1 MFRRLAAFAGGFTLD
16 AARAVCAGG
25 IVDEDAVLGAHAQL
39 VDKSLVLAEERHG
52 HARYRLLETVRQ
64 YAAERLD
71 EAGET
76 AAARDR
82 HLDHHLALVEGSDP
96 ELDPDKDTWRARLED
111 EQENLRAALEW
122 GLAADEAER
131 GRRLAAGL
139 PWLWHLNGRGHEGL
153 AFLERAIR
161 RAPEE
166 RTRLQARLLTG
177 VALVADTADPLDLE
191 FDAAQRALE
200 LATELGDERLR
211 GLGLALAAVGQFY
224 TDFDAAWEI
233 AAEAMRAAEAG
244 GGGLAIDASPA
255 LQAIILHLRDEHAAA
270 QPRLDEAAARL
281 LRRGD
286 RGVAAT
292 VVGFRASG
300 ALATGDL
307 EQARALAEEAVAI
320 AAPLGDYLRVGS
332 TRAVLALVH
341 GTAGDPEAG
350 LAVMEPVL
358 RLVESAG
365 GDVFVPG
372 MGRAL
377 GLLHLWRGDA
387 GEAVRW
393 LEPEAGSTDRDAAT
407 YIAALA
413 LPPLGAALRGL
424 GRDEEAAEALERG
437 AAVARRLGMPGVLA
451 AALDG
456 QARLAGDPD
465 AATGLHHEALAL
477 RAAHGLR
484 PTALDSLDALAALA
498 GPGDYAARVLAAS
511 HGAREELGL
520 PRRGAHDDLVAELRD
535 ALGAAAFDEAW
546 RAGADLE
553 LDEAIAYARRSRG
566 ARRRPPGGWASLT
579 PAELGV
585 VRLAAEGH
593 NNPEIG
599 ARLFMSRSTVKTHLS
614 HVYAKL
620 GVANRTELAA
630 LASSHLAD
638 GT

>member
-1 MFRRLAAFAGGFTLD
+1 
-16 AARAVCAGG
+16 
-25 IVDEDAVLGAHAQL
+25 
-39 VDKSLVLAEERHG
+39 
-52 HARYRLLETVRQ
+52 
-64 YAAERLD
+64 
-71 EAGET
+71 
-76 AAARDR
+76 
-82 HLDHHLALVEGSDP
+82 
-96 ELDPDKDTWRARLED
+96 
-111 EQENLRAALEW
+111 
-122 GLAADEAER
+122 
-131 GRRLAAGL
+131 
-139 PWLWHLNGRGHEGL
+139 
-153 AFLERAIR
+153 
-161 RAPEE
+161 
-166 RTRLQARLLTG
+166 
-177 VALVADTADPLDLE
+177 
-191 FDAAQRALE
+191 
-200 LATELGDERLR
+200 
-211 GLGLALAAVGQFY
+211 
-224 TDFDAAWEI
+224 
-233 AAEAMRAAEAG
+233 MRAAEAG

-393 LEPEAGSTDRDAAT
+393 LEPEARSTDRDAAT

-413 LPPLGAALRGL
+413 LPPLGAALRRL

-437 AAVARRLGMPGVLA
+437 AEVARRLGMPGVLA

-484 PTALDSLDALAALA
+484 PAALDSLDALAALA

-511 HGAREELGL
+511 DAGARGVGL
-520 PRRGAHDDLVAELRD
+520 PRRGATRRPRR
-535 ALGAAAFDEAW
+535 GAA
-546 RAGADLE
+546 RR
-553 LDEAIAYARRSRG
+553 ARRRRLRRGLARRGGPG
-566 ARRRPPGGWASLT
+566 ARRGDRLRPPLPRRARAGRRAAGQASPRPSSTSCASPPRATTT
-579 PAELGV
+579 P
-585 VRLAAEGH
+585 
-593 NNPEIG
+593 
-599 ARLFMSRSTVKTHLS
+599 RSAPGCS
-614 HVYAKL
+614 
-620 GVANRTELAA
+620 
-630 LASSHLAD
+630 
-638 GT
+638 